1 MAAIITSGFGPGAS
15 ISLVV
20 LEGFVPGAPAV
31 AEESLSTAG
40 LRAHMALELPGF
52 LGAARAID
60 VAADLAAF
68 VSTVAE
74 LGETAVLAGQ
84 TVNVIGVT
92 PFVALTVGGAPVEA
106 RITRIYVAAADF
118 DDIGAGLGSAVTFR
132 SVSYLVSRVERM
144 DGGLVRVEL
153 QR

>member
-15 ISLVV
+15 VALVL
-20 LEGFVPGAPAV
+20 LEGFTPGAAAE
-31 AEESLSTAG
+31 AEEALSTAG

-68 VSTVAE
+68 VATVSE
-74 LGETAVLAGQ
+74 LGETAVIAGT

-92 PFVALTVGGAPVEA
+92 PFVPVSAGGAAVEG
-106 RITRIYVAAADF
+106 RITRLYVTAADF
-118 DDIGAGLGSAVTFR
+118 DDIGAAHGDAVTFR
-132 SVSYLVSRVERM
+132 AVSYEISRLERM